1 METDNKH
8 LVNFAMARNAVD
20 FTHAING
27 ILAQKAI
34 DAMQGMRSGVASE
47 LFKNGYT
54 PKSGDEKV
62 FVDKHHIDVIDYPVE
77 NKDGLPFR
85 DDSSPHKTAKE
96 NNPASYNRGEDA
108 SVSS

>member
-62 FVDKHHIDVIDYPVE
+62 FDVIDYPVE
-77 NKDGLPFR
+77 NDNGLPFR
-85 DDSSPHKTAKE
+85 DDSAPHKTAKE